1 MSKTTTP
8 ARSASGRWYQIV
20 SLCGAFLLLAIAPVA
35 EPRGSS
41 DTARTATEQLLI
53 SHSIDESVSRTR
65 LLSPSRDKEKI
76 FLDAQYLDGTVDKG
90 YLISSLRQHLL
101 AAGCLLQEERSR
113 ATYVVEVRAG
123 AIGTDR
129 HSLLV
134 GVPAMTLPTVLPG
147 QPSSIPEIPLYR
159 RRADAIGVAKIAVFA
174 YNRLTGER
182 LWQSGMLEA
191 QSDAKDSWVVGLG
204 PFRGGNLKPRTEL
217 AGEQLAFPL
226 ISGENGPD
234 HNPVW
239 YALPVTSGANW
250 QETKLP
256 PPKWSPLLEGFARL
270 AAGELGNGPPVAI
283 NKAETTGGTTA
294 APPSTSSSPTSD
306 TLQAPLN
313 FPDAN
318 VQQVIHWFKPGSGTQ
333 P

>member
-8 ARSASGRWYQIV
+8 ARSASGRWYQLV
-20 SLCGAFLLLAIAPVA
+20 SFLSVYLLLAVA
-35 EPRGSS
+35 GCGTTRSS

-53 SHSIDESVSRTR
+53 SHSIDESISELDCTR
-65 LLSPSRDKEKI
+65 LRDKKV

-147 QPSSIPEIPLYR
+147 QPSSIPEIPFIKKS
-159 RRADAIGVAKIAVFA
+159 DAIGVAKIAVFA

-182 LWQSGMLEA
+182 VWQSGMLEA

-204 PFRGGNLKPRTEL
+204 PFRAGNLKPRTEL

-226 ISGENGPD
+226 IYGENGND

-239 YALPVTSGANW
+239 YALPVTAGANW

-270 AAGELGNGPPVAI
+270 AAGELGNGPPIAT
-283 NKAETTGGTTA
+283 NKAEITGGTTA
-294 APPSTSSSPTSD
+294 APASTSSSPTSD

-318 VQQVIHWFKPGSGTQ
+318 VQQVIHWFKPGTGTQ

>member
-1 MSKTTTP
+1 MTKTTTP
-8 ARSASGRWYQIV
+8 ARSASGRWYQFGPF
-20 SLCGAFLLLAIAPVA
+20 CGTLLLLALAGCGTT
-35 EPRGSS
+35 RSS

-53 SHSIDESVSRTR
+53 SHSIDEAVSA
-65 LLSPSRDKEKI
+65 LDCSHLHDKKV

-101 AAGCLLQEERSR
+101 AVGCLLQEERAR
-113 ATYVVEVRAG
+113 ATYVLEVRSG

-147 QPSSIPEIPLYR
+147 QPSSIPEIPFIKKS
-159 RRADAIGVAKIAVFA
+159 DAIGVAKIAVFA

-182 LWQSGMLEA
+182 VWQSGMLEA

-204 PFRGGNLKPRTEL
+204 PFRAGNLKPRTEL

-226 ISGENGPD
+226 VSGDNPPD
-234 HNPVW
+234 KNAVW
-239 YALPVTSGANW
+239 YSLPVTSGAAW
-250 QETKLP
+250 QETKVA

-270 AAGELGNGPPVAI
+270 ASGELGNGPPVATS
-283 NKAETTGGTTA
+283 KAEITGGTTA
-294 APPSTSSSPTSD
+294 AAPSTSSSPTND
-306 TLQAPLN
+306 TLQAPVNL
-313 FPDAN
+313 PEAN
-318 VQQVIHWFKPGSGTQ
+318 MQQVIHWFKPGSGN
-333 P
+333 